1 MVRSILVFIFVL
13 ALLNCCREAFR
24 FFLAFFSE
32 NGRYES
38 NEIRTWGTFVSIS
51 IVISIIYYFIAY

>member
-1 MVRSILVFIFVL
+1 MVKATLVFILVL
-13 ALLNCCREAFR
+13 AILNCCREAFR

-51 IVISIIYYFIAY
+51 LIISIIYYLA